1 MRIGANCR
9 QQTRLTGPLAAAAW
23 LLAFPCAALESPP
36 DWRELTERTKARMQ
50 EMDEIIRDR
59 NQERSYRNYLAIFAD
74 DVVAHGLLESG
85 DTGLDG
91 LREHYRPVF
100 FELKDGVLLSD
111 DVIVTGTMAA
121 QRYHSML
128 YLAGEFDGVA
138 GQSQP
143 VFLRG
148 QTFFRFDED
157 GRIAERW
164 SNHDHGYRLG
174 QLRGAEG
181 QAAGDRIA
189 RELNGPGLSETEVR
203 HRLGQ
208 ITQAFNRMEA
218 PAERDREFFLFFDDE
233 VQVHG
238 LATTPVVLAELQRQ
252 LRELWNAFPD
262 LRLTV
267 NAPLSAWS
275 MGAFRWRALG
285 SQRKLYR
292 GREPDLRPVSLQ
304 GECILRFNNQGRIV
318 EIWLN
323 AAPIEFDHAH

>member
-1 MRIGANCR
+1 M
-9 QQTRLTGPLAAAAW
+9 
-23 LLAFPCAALESPP
+23 ESPP
-36 DWRELTERTKARMQ
+36 AWRELTEGTRARMH

-59 NQERSYRNYLAIFAD
+59 DQARSYRNYLAIFAD

-85 DTGLDG
+85 DTGIDG

-111 DVIVTGTMAA
+111 EVIVAGNMAA

-148 QTFFRFDED
+148 QTFFRFDDD

-174 QLRGAEG
+174 QLLGPQGRAE
-181 QAAGDRIA
+181 GDRIA
-189 RELNGPGLSETEVR
+189 RELNGPGLSEAEI
-203 HRLGQ
+203 HARLEGL
-208 ITQAFNRMEA
+208 THAFNRMEA
-218 PAERDREFFLFFDDE
+218 PAERDREFFGVFDKN
-233 VQVHG
+233 VRVHG
-238 LATTPVVLAELQRQ
+238 LDNVPAGLADLQQQ
-252 LRELWNAFPD
+252 LRELWTAVPD

-292 GREPDLRPVSLQ
+292 DREPDLRPVSLQ

-323 AAPIEFDHAH
+323 TAPIEFDHAH